1 MVDFLEAK
9 TARYL
14 HHPDWKAHKTFVPM
28 VDSEFARRLAR
39 HTPLISVD
47 RSFYVLIAS
56 ATEYGGSERMNG
68 IAILDNDNHAVVL
81 DRHLNDPLATHGP
94 TAAQKEEFERIMEMD
109 WFEFSRF
116 CRSHPRLR
124 PFMANDIMRLEM
136 KPHPGDRIAQM
147 ELGIVPCRSGDART
161 PPRRHIPVDPLPG
174 HGLRPASR
182 DEVISYLANR
192 PSYRPD
198 GGPVYMVWPL
208 VPRTMLHRQL
218 SAPAL
223 LKLRDKIAA
232 PYLDGRFAAPAHR
245 GSKARLLAD
254 ETQFTLVGDNSAGL
268 ALMRTHG
275 MDMAWDYKAQMLR
288 RLDRLDND
296 RLAALYTTVKVL
308 DRELSLERQ
317 QQALAKVPGLAALSG
332 PAGKAG
338 KKVVKLDDARQA
350 REKGGK
356 SAGGAV
362 PRKARRRQ
370 PELAEA
376 TDAGPDMD
384 V

>member
-1 MVDFLEAK
+1 MDEFLTAK

-14 HHPDWKAHKTFVPM
+14 HHPDWRAHKTFVPM
-28 VDSEFARRLAR
+28 VDSEHARRLAR

-81 DRHLNDPLATHGP
+81 DRHLNDPLATNGP
-94 TAAQKEEFERIMEMD
+94 TTAQKEEFERIVEMD

-124 PFMANDIMRLEM
+124 PFMANDITRLDL
-136 KPHPGDRIAQM
+136 KPYPGDRLAQM
-147 ELGIVPCRSGDART
+147 ELGIVPCRSGSVRT
-161 PPRRHIPVDPLPG
+161 PPRRQIPVDPLPG
-174 HGLRPASR
+174 HGLGPVSR
-182 DEVISYLANR
+182 DEVISHLANR
-192 PSYRPD
+192 PSYRPE
-198 GGPVYMVWPL
+198 GGPVYMMWPL
-208 VPRTMLHRQL
+208 VPRTMLGRRP
-218 SAPAL
+218 PATTL
-223 LKLRDKIAA
+223 RKLRETVAA
-232 PYLDGRFAAPAHR
+232 PFLEGSFTAPAHR
-245 GSKARLLAD
+245 GHKARLLAD
-254 ETQFTLVGDNSAGL
+254 ETRFTLVGGNSSGL

-288 RLDRLDND
+288 RLDSLDND

-308 DRELSLERQ
+308 DRELSVERQ
-317 QQALAKVPGLAALSG
+317 QQALEKIPGFAALSE

-338 KKVVKLDDARQA
+338 KTVVKLDEARQS

-356 SAGGAV
+356 SARGVV
-362 PRKARRRQ
+362 PRNAKRRE

-376 TDAGPDMD
+376 ADAGPDMD
-384 V
+384 A